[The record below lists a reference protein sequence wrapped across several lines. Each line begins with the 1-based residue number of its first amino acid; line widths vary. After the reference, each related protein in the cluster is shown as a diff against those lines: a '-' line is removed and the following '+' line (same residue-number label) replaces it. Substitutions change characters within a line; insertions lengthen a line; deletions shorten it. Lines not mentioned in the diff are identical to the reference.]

1 MSDPTDPDQLLAD
14 YQNKLREAEA
24 KSQRINEAI
33 GGVQVTE
40 RSGDREVSVT
50 VNSSGNLVDLSFG
63 SGIKRRD
70 PEGLAQEVLDCVNR
84 AQTRA
89 SEQLREAV
97 QPEMGDGAAF
107 DFMLNSVTSAPS
119 GSDQGAQQDTR
130 PGPED
135 PDEDEDF
142 GDGTWLRG

>member
-1 MSDPTDPDQLLAD
+1 MSEPTDPDQLLAN
-14 YQNKLREAEA
+14 YQSKLRDAEA

-33 GGVQVTE
+33 EGLQITE

-63 SGIKRRD
+63 TGIRNRNPK
-70 PEGLAQEVLDCVNR
+70 GLAQEVLDCVNR
-84 AQTRA
+84 AQARA

-97 QPEMGDGAAF
+97 QPEIGDSAPF
-107 DFMLNSVTSAPS
+107 DFMLNSVNSAPAS
-119 GSDQGAQQDTR
+119 SDQGGRRGAR
-130 PGPED
+130 PGPAD
-135 PDEDEDF
+135 ADEDEDF